1 MENRTAFQTMKTSSS
16 IHTVDSNNRRIAR
29 NTVFL
34 YIRMLVTLF
43 IGLYTSRIVLKAL
56 GVNDYGIYSLIAGV
70 VSLLAYVN
78 SLLNQGT
85 SRFLTIELGKGL
97 AGRLPQMFRTCLTL
111 HIFISII
118 TLVVGESI
126 GLWFVN
132 NELNI
137 ASDRMFAANIVYQC
151 AVFSSVI
158 SVIQAPFQ
166 ASIISHEKMNIYAYM
181 SIYDVIM
188 KLLVALCL
196 VYSHND
202 NLILYSII
210 MFAVSLSSALIYNI
224 YCRKNFVE
232 CRFSLGLDKGVVKNI
247 FGFMSWNAVES
258 FTWMLNAQSFNILM
272 NRFFSTVANA
282 AIGLIRYISGA
293 ITMFI
298 TNFQTSSR
306 PQIFKYFA
314 QGEVDKMNKLILNVC
329 RFSSYIMI
337 IMTVPVIIETSFIYK
352 IWLGYVPKY
361 TVPFLRLT
369 IIEMLFFSINS
380 PLIDGIKAV
389 GKLKYISIVS
399 ASVYISFIL
408 MWYKG
413 LKYGLNPVQTFAVF
427 CVQTPVML
435 IINLYFLSRYSSF
448 GKREFVFK
456 VVLRSCAMFAVSI
469 FIPAM
474 IHLTMQEGWI
484 RFIAVS
490 MVSLIISTCVV
501 LYIGLTGSDR
511 HRVWHYIKIK
521 FNK

>member
-1 MENRTAFQTMKTSSS
+1 
-16 IHTVDSNNRRIAR
+16 
-29 NTVFL
+29 
-34 YIRMLVTLF
+34 MLLTLF

-56 GVNDYGIYSLIAGV
+56 GVYDYGIYSLIAGV

-85 SRFLTIELGKGL
+85 SRFLTIELGKGK
-97 AGRLPQMFRTCLTL
+97 AGKLPQMFKTCLTL

-118 TLVVGESI
+118 TLVAAESI
-126 GLWFVN
+126 GLWFIN

-137 ASDRMFAANIVYQC
+137 LPDRMFAANIVYQC

-181 SIYDVIM
+181 SLYDVIM

-196 VYSHND
+196 VYSDND
-202 NLILYSII
+202 NLILYSIV
-210 MFAVSLSSALIYNI
+210 MFAVSLSCALVYNI
-224 YCRKNFVE
+224 YCRKNFIE
-232 CRFSLGLDKGVVKNI
+232 CRFSFGLDKNVAKSI
-247 FGFMSWNAVES
+247 FGFMSWNAIES

-272 NRFFSTVANA
+272 NRFFSTIANA

-298 TNFQTSSR
+298 TNFQTSTR

-314 QGEVDKMNKLILNVC
+314 QGDIDKMNKLILNVC

-337 IMTVPVIIETSFIYK
+337 IMTVPVIIETPFIYK
-352 IWLGYVPKY
+352 IWLGYVPEY

-389 GKLKYISIVS
+389 GKLKFISIVS
-399 ASVYISFIL
+399 APVYLSFIG
-408 MWYKG
+408 MWYMG
-413 LKYGLNPVQTFAVF
+413 LKCGLNPVGTFALF
-427 CVQTPVML
+427 CIQTPVML
-435 IINLYFLSRYSSF
+435 IINLYFLSRYTSF
-448 GKREFVFK
+448 GKREFIFR
-456 VVLRSCAMFAVSI
+456 VVVRSSAMFAISI
-469 FIPAM
+469 LLPAL
-474 IHLTMQEGWI
+474 IHLKMQESWI
-484 RFIAVS
+484 RFITVGT
-490 MVSLIISTCVV
+490 VSLMISIGVV
-501 LYIGLTGSDR
+501 FYIGLNASDR
-511 HRVWHYIKIK
+511 NRIWHYISQKIYK
-521 FNK
+521 